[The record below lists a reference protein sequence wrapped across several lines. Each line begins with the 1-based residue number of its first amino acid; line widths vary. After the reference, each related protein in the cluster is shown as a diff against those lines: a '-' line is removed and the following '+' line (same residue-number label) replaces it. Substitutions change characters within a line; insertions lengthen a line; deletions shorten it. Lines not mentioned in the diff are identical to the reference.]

1 MADKRK
7 ELAVIGAGPGG
18 YTAAFMAADLGM
30 SVTVINMDKNPGGV
44 CLYRGC
50 IPTKAL
56 ISAVKTKQ
64 DFQKA
69 EKMGLSA
76 KDITVDTDKLFDWKD
91 SVVKKLTGGLG
102 QLVKQRKIDYIQGRA
117 EFVSSRKLRITKEEG
132 GEEEKEFDEII
143 ISTGTYPFFIPN
155 LDSGSDRVV
164 TPEESL
170 DMRDIPD
177 RLLVVGAGYIGLEMS
192 SVFHGLGSKVTIVE
206 MLPEIM
212 TGADRDV
219 LKIFKKQNKDL
230 FENIY
235 VNTVI
240 KESRENKDGI
250 TVSYENS
257 EGDDPGDETFDA
269 ILLAAGR
276 RPNSEKIGLENTG
289 VETDDKG
296 FIKVDEQRRTAD
308 EHIWAV
314 GDITGGPL
322 LAHKASHE
330 GKVAAEAAA
339 GKKTVYDPAA
349 VPSVE
354 YTDPEIAWTGLT
366 EKKAE
371 EEGRNVQV
379 ASFPWGASGRAA
391 TLGRNDGVTKLI
403 IDPETERILGCSIV
417 GKDAGELI
425 SEGTLAIEMA
435 ALASDVAWTI
445 HPHPTLSETLME
457 AAEAFYGTSTSVY
470 KPKKRE

>member
-1 MADKRK
+1 MAEKKK
-7 ELAVIGAGPGG
+7 EIAVIGAGPGG

-30 SVTVINMDKNPGGV
+30 SVTVINIDKNPGGI

-64 DFQKA
+64 EFQKA
-69 EKMGLSA
+69 EKMGLTA
-76 KDITVDTDKLFDWKD
+76 KDINIDTDKLFDWKD

-102 QLVKQRKIDYIQGRA
+102 QLVKQRKINYVHGRA
-117 EFVSSRKLRITKEEG
+117 EFVSSRKLKITKEDG
-132 GEEEKEFDEII
+132 GEEEKEFDDII
-143 ISTGTYPFFIPN
+143 IATGTYPSVIPN
-155 LDSGSDRVV
+155 LDPESERIY
-164 TPEESL
+164 TPEEAL
-170 DMRDIPD
+170 DMRNIPE

-192 SVFHGLGSKVTIVE
+192 SVFRGLGSKVTIVE

-212 TGADRDV
+212 AGADRDV
-219 LKIFKKQNKDL
+219 LKIFKKENKDL

-240 KESRENKDGI
+240 KESKENKSGI
-250 TVSYENS
+250 TVTYENS
-257 EGDDPGDETFDA
+257 EGDDPPEETFDA

-276 RPNSEKIGLENTG
+276 KPNSEKIGLENTD
-289 VETDDKG
+289 VETDKKG
-296 FIKVDEQRRTAD
+296 FIKVDKQRRTAD
-308 EHIWAV
+308 EHIYAV
-314 GDITGGPL
+314 GDITGAPL
-322 LAHKASHE
+322 LAHKAAYE
-330 GKVAAEAAA
+330 GKVAAEVLS
-339 GKKTVYDPAA
+339 GEKTVYEPAA
-349 VPSVE
+349 IPSVE
-354 YTDPEIAWTGLT
+354 YTDPEIAWTGLS
-366 EKKAE
+366 EKGAE
-371 EEGRNVQV
+371 EEGRDVRI

-391 TLGRNDGVTKLI
+391 TLGRNDGLTKFI

-425 SEGTLAIEMA
+425 SEGTLAVEMA

-470 KPKKRE
+470 KPKKEK